1 MHVIDENRLGSKLS
15 EAEINAIGCG
25 FAQIMLD
32 NPDLVLAIYWAAVG
46 DLIEIE
52 PGEDEE
58 DEYETDAE
66 TEC

>member
-1 MHVIDENRLGSKLS
+1 
-15 EAEINAIGCG
+15 
-25 FAQIMLD
+25 MLD

-58 DEYETDAE
+58 DEDETDSE